1 MLSAYIRNVR
11 QGGNTKPEL
20 TSAGALVHVE
30 HIASRTSAH
39 KAAQGVGT
47 GELAHLGTLLTLIH
61 IWKTWSITPLND
73 SISGKHTVKLSHT
86 HTATLVNSHATGSC

>member
-1 MLSAYIRNVR
+1 MSVYIRNIAE
-11 QGGNTKPEL
+11 GGNTKPEL

-47 GELAHLGTLLTLIH
+47 GELTHLGTLLTLIH
-61 IWKTWSITPLND
+61 I
-73 SISGKHTVKLSHT
+73 
-86 HTATLVNSHATGSC
+86 